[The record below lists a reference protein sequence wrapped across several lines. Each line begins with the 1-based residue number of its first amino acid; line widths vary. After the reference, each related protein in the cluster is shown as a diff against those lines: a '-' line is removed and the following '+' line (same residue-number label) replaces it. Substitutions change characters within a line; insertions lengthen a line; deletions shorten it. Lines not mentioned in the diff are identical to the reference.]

1 MKLCYKNSKGEYD
14 LNKEIYDVFSFF
26 FFYIYFLIFLYN
38 QYTLIL

>member
-26 FFYIYFLIFLYN
+26 FFLHIFFN
-38 QYTLIL
+38 FSI

>member
-26 FFYIYFLIFLYN
+26 FFTYIFIFFYIIN
-38 QYTLIL
+38 TH